1 MQKSVDRILTTHAG
15 SLPRA
20 EPLGSMLIDQ
30 ELGQP
35 VDAVKLKTEIDK
47 RVAHVLAKQA
57 EVGIDSVNDGE
68 QGRIGFQTYVAQRMS
83 GYGGASNRHQG
94 ADWVKFPQYAARF
107 AQRLPEK
114 MGKVSNA
121 PQAIAEVKYEGQKII
136 ADETERLT
144 RLGAAV
150 KGKVVETYM
159 NAASPGIIS
168 TTMHNAFYKTQ
179 DDYLFA
185 VAKQMAQ
192 EYAAVVKAGHILQID
207 APDMAMERTMLYRN
221 STENEYLA
229 ILEKHVAA
237 LNMALEGVPKDRV
250 RLHVCW
256 GNWEGPHVHDIA
268 MEKVLPFL
276 YKANV
281 GALGLEFGNSA
292 KQHETAA
299 VKKNPPPGDL
309 ILVAG
314 VVDSKSNI
322 VDHQE
327 VVAQRIER
335 VVDAVGDRERVWVS
349 PDCGFGTF
357 VGYEWVTEDVVWAKL
372 ENLRKGADIASAR
385 IWGRKAA

>member
-1 MQKSVDRILTTHAG
+1 MPKSIDRILTTHAG

-30 ELGQP
+30 ELGKP
-35 VDAVKLKTEIDK
+35 VDKAKLSAAIDA
-47 RVAHVLAKQA
+47 RVAHVLDKQA
-57 EVGIDSVNDGE
+57 EAGIDSVNDGE

-83 GYGGASNRHQG
+83 GYGGESNRHQG
-94 ADWVKFPQYAARF
+94 ADWIKFPLYAKRF
-107 AQRLPEK
+107 RDRLPPA

-121 PQAIAEVKYEGQKII
+121 PQAIAEVKYQGQEVIKE
-136 ADETERLT
+136 ETERLT
-144 RLGAAV
+144 RLAAAV
-150 KGKVVETYM
+150 KGRVTETFM
-159 NAASPGIIS
+159 NAASPGIIC
-168 TTMHNAFYKTQ
+168 TTLHNVFYKSHE
-179 DDYLFA
+179 DYLTA

-192 EYAAVVKAGHILQID
+192 EYAAVVKAGHVLQID
-207 APDMAMERTMLYRN
+207 APDMAMERTMLFRDK
-221 STENEYLA
+221 TESEYLA
-229 ILEKHVAA
+229 ILEQHVAA
-237 LNMALEGVPKDRV
+237 VNLAIEGLPPDRI

-276 YKANV
+276 YRAKV

-299 VKKNPPPGDL
+299 LKKHKFPDHM

-322 VDHQE
+322 VDHAE
-327 VVAQRIER
+327 VVANRIEG
-335 VVDAVGDRERVWVS
+335 VVAAVGDRERVMVS

-372 ENLRKGADIASAR
+372 ANLRKGADIASAR
-385 IWGRKAA
+385 LWGRKAA